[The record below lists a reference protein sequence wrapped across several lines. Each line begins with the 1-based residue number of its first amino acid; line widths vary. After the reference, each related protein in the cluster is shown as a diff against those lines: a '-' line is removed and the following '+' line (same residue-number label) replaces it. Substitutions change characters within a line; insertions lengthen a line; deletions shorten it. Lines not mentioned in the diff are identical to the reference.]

1 MKLLTS
7 NRSTTHMIMPQN
19 VIEIGT
25 TAGFRAVEVSAVILS
40 ALSGIIVAA
49 RKRMDLVG
57 TYALAVVTA
66 FGGGTVRDILLDRR
80 PLFWVTYWPYL
91 VIVLALCILSVYS
104 RRAYESARRW
114 QRRFDVID
122 AIGIALFGLSG
133 ANLALQHRSPLFVC
147 VLYGVITASFGGVL
161 RDVLS
166 SEIPTLFRVGA
177 LYATAVFIGCGIF
190 VVLVAAH
197 VPLLVAGSVGFAVIV
212 VLRLVSIWR
221 GLVLPAPHWLRTLQD
236 TGEFPA
242 SK

>member
-1 MKLLTS
+1 MVV
-7 NRSTTHMIMPQN
+7 PQN

-25 TAGFRAVEVSAVILS
+25 TAGLRVVEVSAVILS
-40 ALSGIIVAA
+40 ALSGIIVAS

-91 VIVLALCILSVYS
+91 VVVLALCIVVVYS
-104 RRAYESARRW
+104 RRAYESAGRW

-133 ANLALQHRSPLFVC
+133 ANLALQHRSPLFVS
-147 VLYGVITASFGGVL
+147 VIYGVITASVGGVL

-166 SEIPTLFRVGA
+166 SEVPALFRVGA
-177 LYATAVFIGCGIF
+177 LYATAVFIGCSLF
-190 VVLVAAH
+190 VVMLALGA
-197 VPLLVAGSVGFAVIV
+197 PLLVAGGVGFAAIV
-212 VLRLVSIWR
+212 TLRLVSMWR
-221 GLVLPAPHWLRTLQD
+221 GIILPSPHWLRELQK
-236 TGEFPA
+236 TGEFPT
-242 SK
+242 SQ

>member
-1 MKLLTS
+1 MLV
-7 NRSTTHMIMPQN
+7 PQN

-25 TAGFRAVEVSAVILS
+25 TAGLRVVEVSAVMLS

-91 VIVLALCILSVYS
+91 VVVLALCILFVYS
-104 RRAYESARRW
+104 RRAYESARHW
-114 QRRFDVID
+114 QRRFDLVD
-122 AIGIALFGLSG
+122 AIGMALFGLSG
-133 ANLALQHRSPLFVC
+133 ANLGVQDRSPLFVS
-147 VLYGVITASFGGVL
+147 VLYGVITASVGGVL

-177 LYATAVFIGCGIF
+177 LHATAVFVGCSVF
-190 VVLVAAH
+190 VALLALN
-197 VPLLVAGSVGFAVIV
+197 VPLLIAGSIGFVVIV
-212 VLRLVSIWR
+212 ALRLVSIWR
-221 GLVLPAPHWLRTLQD
+221 GLGLPSPHWLRELQK
-236 TGEFPA
+236 TGEFPT
-242 SK
+242 SN